1 MPLVPLP
8 GVLRERALA
17 KLLPQNGLLAVLPED
32 VRGRLLPH
40 LALADL
46 PLGQRLGQADGSF
59 ARAYF
64 PMTGVV
70 ALVQAATEGSE
81 RLAALVGHEGVVGLP
96 RFMSDAAVTR
106 VFVQSPGYGLALGRE
121 PLLEEWG
128 RGGSFMRA
136 LMRYSRAIAAQKVV
150 LGTCRGQH
158 SLDQQLASLFL
169 MSLER
174 LPGQEVVLGNEATAR
189 LLGVS
194 PQQLDESVDRLREA
208 GAASRRPHGGVAA
221 HDCAALRSVA
231 CACQGRIASEYR
243 RLLPADTQ
251 AIASVAAVPEA
262 ASRRAVVRDP
272 VTARGEGMGGERPN
286 S

>member
-32 VRGRLLPH
+32 VRSRLLPH

-46 PLGQRLGQADGSF
+46 PLGDRLGQTDGSF

-70 ALVQAATEGSE
+70 ALVQATPEGSE
-81 RLAALVGHEGVVGLP
+81 GLAALVGHEGVVGLP

-106 VFVQSPGYGLALGRE
+106 VIVQSPGYGLALGRE

-150 LGTCRGQH
+150 LRACRDQH
-158 SLDQQLASLFL
+158 PVDQQLASLLL
-169 MSLER
+169 MSLQC
-174 LPGQEVVLGNEATAR
+174 LPGQEVVLGHESTAR

-194 PQQLDESVDRLREA
+194 PQQLDATIDRLRET
-208 GAASRRPHGGVAA
+208 GAASQRAHGAVAA

-231 CACQGRIASEYR
+231 CACQSRIAAEYR
-243 RLLPADTQ
+243 RLLPADAQ
-251 AIASVAAVPEA
+251 AVAPVAAVPEA
-262 ASRRAVVRDP
+262 SRRTVVRDP
-272 VTARGEGMGGERPN
+272 VTARGEGTSGERPN